1 VVKKNWGC
9 QEENL
14 QNHHN
19 RGSTYQFV
27 FTSKRMLSW
36 SFSKDPTPN
45 TYVTM
50 CGVSEADAY
59 GEAYACCMCA
69 NAHHV
74 LNWNDISL
82 H

>member
-1 VVKKNWGC
+1 
-9 QEENL
+9 
-14 QNHHN
+14 
-19 RGSTYQFV
+19 
-27 FTSKRMLSW
+27 MLSW
-36 SFSKDPTPN
+36 SFSKDPAPN